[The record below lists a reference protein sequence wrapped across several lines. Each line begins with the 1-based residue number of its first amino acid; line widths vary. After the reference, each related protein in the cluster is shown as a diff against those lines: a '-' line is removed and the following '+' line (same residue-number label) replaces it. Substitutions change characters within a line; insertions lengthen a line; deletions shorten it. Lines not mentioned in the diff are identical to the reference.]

1 MIETA
6 RCFSFPAEIYYGQNP
21 LEQLKLYEHEDHL
34 LSAVSC
40 IFRICR
46 SDCHKKDTAK
56 IPFIQYECLK
66 LATDDSQITD
76 FLCQHSLFS

>member
-34 LSAVSC
+34 LFLQCPAFSESAVQTVIKGYS
-40 IFRICR
+40 
-46 SDCHKKDTAK
+46 KNT
-56 IPFIQYECLK
+56 P
-66 LATDDSQITD
+66 
-76 FLCQHSLFS
+76 LFSMNA